1 MEATPKKSW
10 KEARTVRLLLL
21 SATQLET
28 AELCIRKWW
37 LHWVRKLDT
46 TKTTSQTF
54 GTVLHDVNQRF
65 LKTDNVGRDLKTG
78 QPVELFPPGWTKA
91 RSRHVDPDTGAEGI
105 EGEVTPAEA
114 DTIQRLVKEAIES
127 GVLERLGNSEDRAIE
142 VEFREGVVKLDCPKC
157 GGTGWIKC
165 EKCRMIGGNC
175 GEHESDEYSC
185 PLCKGDGKGD
195 HIQVMGFIDYMLPD
209 NIQDHKSTSN
219 MRYAKSKEAL
229 RRNIQMMIY
238 AHYLL
243 GVYRA
248 ENKPLPDKITLRH
261 NVYCKDPN
269 DLRVRKT
276 EVFVTPDEIDEFW
289 LKIVEMA
296 KRMSAI
302 RRMANGWHDIE
313 GPDNAAHACQAFGG
327 CDFRSICG
335 GMESEEKYQER
346 IDKGKAIAHNISLA
360 NSTANSTANTPNSST
375 YKDQTMSQAPQ
386 LSLLQRITQKNNQ
399 ANTAAAPAAA
409 TGPAAATAASPAPA
423 PTAPTAPLPTQA
435 PAPAQVT
442 AAGPAG
448 TVPWAI
454 AGCVAC
460 GGTGFGT
467 TGNPC
472 MPCSIRTKNAGGA
485 TPDQYLMQ
493 PMGDGTI
500 YWKHKTNGTEGLSPL
515 KANACV
521 PVVAETRVQ
530 EPAPAQT
537 QTASGPAQVISSATG
552 RVVGPMAAAA
562 MAAVNQVNPTG
573 PAPTLTPAT
582 TRTREKKGFTLCL
595 NCVVSKGE
603 KKTTRLVD
611 VFGDVQAQLTAAAG
625 KEYRDMD
632 AFRRRDEV
640 AKVAEK
646 LAESFGSDFVTV
658 DLANGT
664 PDLKALAEAIRPFA
678 MMEIVGTSM

>member
-1 MEATPKKSW
+1 METTPTIKKSW
-10 KEARTVRLLLL
+10 RETRTIRLMLL

-28 AELCIRKWW
+28 AELCVRKWW
-37 LHWVRKLDT
+37 LHWVRKLST
-46 TKTTSQTF
+46 SKTTSQTF

-65 LKTDNVGRDLKTG
+65 LKTDNVGRDPKTG
-78 QPVELFPPGWTKA
+78 QSMELFPPGWTKA
-91 RSRHVDPDTGAEGI
+91 VSRHRDPDTGAEEI

-127 GVLERLGNSEDRAIE
+127 GVLERLGNPEDRAIE
-142 VEFREGVVKLDCPKC
+142 VEFREEVVRLECPKC
-157 GGTGWIKC
+157 HGTGIVGCPKC
-165 EKCRMIGGNC
+165 AMIGGNC
-175 GEHESDEYSC
+175 GEHAGVSFTC
-185 PLCKGDGKGD
+185 PACKGDGKGD
-195 HIQVMGFIDYMLPD
+195 HIQVIGFIDYMLPD
-209 NIQDHKSTSN
+209 SVQDHKSTSS

-248 ENKPLPDKITLRH
+248 EGKALPDKIALRH
-261 NVYCKDPN
+261 NVFCKDPN

-296 KRMSAI
+296 KRMSAV
-302 RRMANGWHDIE
+302 RRTANGWHDIE

-327 CDFRSICG
+327 CDYRSICG

-346 IDKGKAIAHNISLA
+346 IDKGKVIAHNMSLQVSL
-360 NSTANSTANTPNSST
+360 N
-375 YKDQTMSQAPQ
+375 KDQTMSQAPQ
-386 LSLLQRITQKNNQ
+386 LSLLQRIAQKNNQANSAQ

-409 TGPAAATAASPAPA
+409 TGPAVATATSPAPA

-435 PAPAQVT
+435 PAPVQVT
-442 AAGPAG
+442 GAGPAG

-460 GGTGFGT
+460 AGIGFGSA
-467 TGNPC
+467 GNPC
-472 MPCSIRTKNAGGA
+472 IPCSIRTKNAGGA
-485 TPDQYLMQ
+485 TPDQYLLQ

-500 YWKHKTNGTEGLSPL
+500 YWKHKSNGSEGLASM
-515 KANACV
+515 KANAGV

-530 EPAPAQT
+530 EP
-537 QTASGPAQVISSATG
+537 ITG

-562 MAAVNQVNPTG
+562 IAAVNQVNPVTNPVTIPATG
-573 PAPTLTPAT
+573 SVTTPVTTPAV

-611 VFGDVQAQLTAAAG
+611 VFQDVQAQLSQAAG
-625 KEYRDMD
+625 KDYRDMD